1 MRLPFA
7 LRPSIPFPRFA
18 YSYQTFSV
26 GQVLTAAQ
34 VQQIEDNVRD
44 HVHGVSSVA
53 PQPGAN
59 LVLIDSQSA
68 SSSAQI
74 DFTLSSSYDDYVLVM
89 RGVVPATNGTTFRL
103 QVDTAGG
110 GVQSGASDYDWIYEA
125 RSTGGGTAATED
137 AADTS
142 ILIGG
147 GGTLG
152 LSNSALQQLN
162 ATLRFGNIS
171 STSQHKTFYAYGV
184 YRHDGG
190 GHTQYRA
197 GGGYIGATTAL
208 DGIRLLMASGNI
220 ASGAFS
226 LYGLDNIS

>member
-137 AADTS
+137 AAETSPARRNTRPSMHTGSTGTMAVDTRSTALAADTS
-142 ILIGG
+142 
-147 GGTLG
+147 
-152 LSNSALQQLN
+152 APPPPW
-162 ATLRFGNIS
+162 
-171 STSQHKTFYAYGV
+171 
-184 YRHDGG
+184 
-190 GHTQYRA
+190 
-197 GGGYIGATTAL
+197 
-208 DGIRLLMASGNI
+208 MASDYSWPAGTSLLALL
-220 ASGAFS
+220 ASTAWTTSHDDRGA
-226 LYGLDNIS
+226 